1 MEERQVVMKISDLTL
16 EASVNTDKLNE
27 ELIWFKKKLE
37 KVLKEKDKEIKEKEL
52 NINFEFEVTFIH
64 KSEDGAILEALDKMK
79 L

>member
-37 KVLKEKDKEIKEKEL
+37 KALKEKDKEIKEKEL

-64 KSEDGAILEALDKMK
+64 KSEEDAIIEALDKMK